1 MSLFN
6 SLFPRKEKEP
16 DYPAVEN
23 LASLRVDMHS
33 HLIPGIDDGVKTV
46 EESLEMIRG
55 LVELGYTKLITT
67 PHIMSDYY
75 RNTPEI
81 IHEGLETMRAAIRK
95 EGINVTLDAAAEY
108 YLDEMFLQKLYDG
121 QLMSFGDNYLL
132 FEISY
137 INPPD
142 NIHNVIFELI
152 VHGYKPVLA
161 HPERYPFW
169 HEKFNEFEKLKEAGA
184 LFQLNINSLTG
195 YYGAAAK
202 SFAEKLIDLKMIDF
216 IGSDLHGQRHLDA
229 LRQVVNEKHFHKL
242 MATAKMLNSDLS
254 R

>member
-1 MSLFN
+1 MSLFS
-6 SLFPRKEKEP
+6 SLFSRKSKEA

-23 LASLRVDMHS
+23 FAAIRVDMHS

-46 EESLEMIRG
+46 EESVEMIRG
-55 LVELGYTKLITT
+55 FEALGYTKLITT

-81 IHEGLETMRAAIRK
+81 IHEGLSTMRAAIKK
-95 EGINVTLDAAAEY
+95 EGINITLDAAAEY

-121 QLMSFGDNYLL
+121 QLLSFGDKYLL

-142 NIHNVIFELI
+142 NLRNVIFELI
-152 VHGYKPVLA
+152 VHGYKPILA

-169 HEKFNEFEKLKEAGA
+169 NEKFNEFENLKEAGA

-195 YYGAAAK
+195 YYGTGAK
-202 SFAEKLIDLKMIDF
+202 SLAEKLIDHNMIDF
-216 IGSDLHGQRHLDA
+216 IGSDLHGQRHLES

-242 MATAKMLNSDLS
+242 MATAALRNSEL
-254 R
+254 